1 MTKLSDLIR
10 TMALLA
16 VIVIL
21 VWLCCMRLMKIQV
34 VNGEEYLAASRQ
46 TRSGNQLVP
55 AARGEIYDS
64 KMRPITVNRAS
75 YNIVIEKSFF
85 PSGEEN
91 DIINRLTKILDDVG
105 QEWEET
111 IPISKTKPYTFNADS
126 DKDISKIK
134 TELGLNVYATAENC
148 MDALYEKYDLD
159 SRFTEEERRTIAAI
173 RYEMLINDFSMD
185 NRFTLAKD
193 ISSEAM
199 LKVKELSYVL
209 GGVNIAEEAVRVY
222 KEGDVAPHIIGTVRS
237 INEKEYTDLKS
248 QGYRINDKIGDF
260 GIERGLE
267 DYLRGKDGVLST
279 VQNSFG
285 EVISNEM
292 TTPVE
297 PGNSLVMTLDM
308 DFQRKIQKALEKHIK
323 ALQKEKDNKSAR
335 DCDAG
340 AVVVLDVKTG
350 AVLASA
356 TYPSYDL
363 NEYIDNYKDVES
375 REGKP
380 LNNRAINGLYRP
392 GSTYKTVTAL
402 AALRSGS
409 ITESTV
415 FNCTHTY
422 NHYPNLTFKCVGWH
436 GNTSVVHSLRVS
448 CNIFF
453 YEAGRFTG
461 INEIEKTSLELGL
474 GQDLNMEI
482 YNNPGT
488 LSSPETSKSLGRSW
502 YPADIAQVSIGQL
515 DTFISPVQMAV
526 QAMTLANEGTRYRP
540 HFVKSIY
547 DYNLDEVISETE
559 PIVEHQIKGAD
570 DSFDIVREGM
580 IQVGWNQL
588 GGGTTNVGFPF
599 DVALKTGSPQVSQ
612 DVFHAAMVGFAPAKD
627 PEIAFALILEKGA
640 RPNLLTREILNA
652 YFK

>member
-1 MTKLSDLIR
+1 MTKLSDWIR

-21 VWLCCMRLMKIQV
+21 VWLCCMRLMKIQI

-46 TRSGNQLVP
+46 TRSGSQLVL

-64 KMRPITVNRAS
+64 KMRPITINRAS

-91 DIINRLTKILDDVG
+91 DIINRLTKILDDVD
-105 QEWEET
+105 QEWEES
-111 IPISKTKPYTFNADS
+111 IPISKTKPYTFNDDAENDV
-126 DKDISKIK
+126 SKIK
-134 TELGLNVYATAENC
+134 RELGLNVYATAENC

-159 SRFTEEERRTIAAI
+159 DRFTEEERRTIAGI
-173 RYEMLINDFSMD
+173 RYEMLINNFSMD
-185 NRFTLAKD
+185 NRFTFAKD
-193 ISSEAM
+193 ISSQAM

-209 GGVNIAEEAVRVY
+209 GGVDIAEEAVRVY
-222 KEGDVAPHIIGTVRS
+222 KQGDVAPHIVGTVRS
-237 INEKEYTDLKS
+237 INEKEYAEKKS
-248 QGYRINDKIGDF
+248 QGYRINDQIGDF

-267 DYLRGKDGVLST
+267 EYLRGEDGVRST

-292 TTPVE
+292 TTPVV
-297 PGNSLVMTLDM
+297 PGNSIVMTIDI
-308 DFQRKIQKALEKHIK
+308 DFQKKIQKALENHIK

-340 AVVVLDVKTG
+340 AIVVLDVKTG

-363 NEYIDNYKDVES
+363 NDYIDNYSEVLS

-392 GSTYKTVTAL
+392 GSTFKTVTAL

-409 ITESTV
+409 ITDSTI

-422 NHYPNLTFKCVGWH
+422 NHYPNITFKCVGWH
-436 GNTSVVHSLRVS
+436 GNTDVVHSIRVS

-453 YEAGRFTG
+453 YEAGRYTG
-461 INEIEKTSLELGL
+461 INEIEKTSRELGL

-482 YNNPGT
+482 YNEPGT
-488 LSSPETSKSLGRSW
+488 LSSPETSKLHGRTW

-515 DTFISPVQMAV
+515 DTYISPIQMAV
-526 QAMTLANEGTRYRP
+526 QAMTLANNGTRYRP
-540 HFVKSIY
+540 HFVKGIY
-547 DYNLDEVISETE
+547 DYNLDNPVLLTQ
-559 PIVEHQIKGAD
+559 PIVENTIDDAN
-570 DSFDIVREGM
+570 DSFETVREGM

-588 GGGTTNVGFPF
+588 GGGTPNVGFPF

-612 DVFHAAMVGFAPAKD
+612 DVFHSAMVGFAPAKD

-640 RPNLLTREILNA
+640 RPNLLTRDILNA
-652 YFK
+652 YFN

>member
-1 MTKLSDLIR
+1 MTKLSDWIR
-10 TMALLA
+10 TVTLFA
-16 VIVIL
+16 ITIIL
-21 VWLCCMRLMKIQV
+21 VWLCSMRLMKIQI

-46 TRSGNQLVP
+46 TRSGNQLVL

-64 KMRPITVNRAS
+64 KKRPITINRAS

-91 DIINRLTKILDDVG
+91 EIINRLTKVLDDVG

-111 IPISKTKPYTFNADS
+111 IPISKTKPYTFNEDS
-126 DKDISKIK
+126 DKDISRLKK
-134 TELGLNVYATAENC
+134 ELGLNVYATADNC
-148 MDALYEKYDLD
+148 MEALFDKYDLD
-159 SRFTEEERRTIAAI
+159 SRFTEEERRLVAGI

-209 GGVNIAEEAVRVY
+209 NGVDIAEEAVRVY
-222 KEGDVAPHIIGTVRS
+222 KEGDVAPHIIGTIRS
-237 INEKEYTDLKS
+237 INEAEYAEKKS
-248 QGYRINDKIGDF
+248 DGYRINDQIGDF

-267 DYLRGKDGVLST
+267 DYLRGKDGILST

-297 PGNSLVMTLDM
+297 PGNSVVLTIDM
-308 DFQRKIQKALEKHIK
+308 DFQRKIQDALENHIK
-323 ALQKEKDNKSAR
+323 ALQAEKDNKSAR
-335 DCDAG
+335 DSDAG

-363 NEYIDNYKDVES
+363 NDYIDNYSEVLS

-392 GSTYKTVTAL
+392 GSTFKTVTAL
-402 AALRSGS
+402 AALRAGA
-409 ITESTV
+409 ITENTI

-422 NHYPNLTFKCVGWH
+422 NYYPNLTFKCVGWH
-436 GNTSVVHSLRVS
+436 GNISVVHSIRVS

-461 INEIEKTSLELGL
+461 IREIEKTSLELGL

-482 YNNPGT
+482 YNAPGT
-488 LSSPETSKSLGRSW
+488 LSSPETSKEHGRTW

-515 DTFISPVQMAV
+515 DTYVSPVQMAV
-526 QAMTLANEGTRYRP
+526 QAMTLANFGTRYRP
-540 HFVKSIY
+540 HFVKGIY
-547 DYNLDEVISETE
+547 DYNLDKPVLITE
-559 PIVEHQIKGAD
+559 PIVESEIKGAD
-570 DSFDIVREGM
+570 DSFETVREGM

-588 GGGTTNVGFPF
+588 GGGTPNIGFPF

-612 DVFHAAMVGFAPAKD
+612 DVFHSAMVGFAPAND
-627 PEIAFALILEKGA
+627 PEIAFALIIEKGA

-652 YFK
+652 YFN

>member
-1 MTKLSDLIR
+1 MTKLSDWIR
-10 TMALLA
+10 TVTLFA
-16 VIVIL
+16 ITIIL
-21 VWLCCMRLMKIQV
+21 VWLCSMRLMKIQI

-46 TRSGNQLVP
+46 TRSGNQLVL

-64 KMRPITVNRAS
+64 KKRPITINRAS

-91 DIINRLTKILDDVG
+91 EIINRLTKVLDDVG

-111 IPISKTKPYTFNADS
+111 IPISKTKPYTFNEDS
-126 DKDISKIK
+126 DKDISRLKK
-134 TELGLNVYATAENC
+134 ELGLNVYATADNC
-148 MDALYEKYDLD
+148 MEALFDKYDLD
-159 SRFTEEERRTIAAI
+159 SRFTEEERRLVAGI

-209 GGVNIAEEAVRVY
+209 NGVDIAEEAVRVY
-222 KEGDVAPHIIGTVRS
+222 KEGDVAPHIIGTIRS
-237 INEKEYTDLKS
+237 INEAEYAEKKS
-248 QGYRINDKIGDF
+248 DGYRINDQIGDF

-267 DYLRGKDGVLST
+267 DYLRGKDGILST

-297 PGNSLVMTLDM
+297 PGNSVVLTIDM
-308 DFQRKIQKALEKHIK
+308 DFQRKIQDALENHIK
-323 ALQKEKDNKSAR
+323 ALQAEKDNKSAR
-335 DCDAG
+335 DSDAG

-363 NEYIDNYKDVES
+363 NDYIDNYSEVLS

-392 GSTYKTVTAL
+392 GSTFKTVTAL
-402 AALRSGS
+402 AALRAGA
-409 ITESTV
+409 ITENTI

-422 NHYPNLTFKCVGWH
+422 NYYPNLTFKCVGWH
-436 GNTSVVHSLRVS
+436 GNISVVHSIRVS

-461 INEIEKTSLELGL
+461 IREIEKTSLELGL

-482 YNNPGT
+482 YNAPGT
-488 LSSPETSKSLGRSW
+488 LSSPETSKEHGRTW

-515 DTFISPVQMAV
+515 DTYVSPVQMAV
-526 QAMTLANEGTRYRP
+526 QAMTLANFGTRYRP
-540 HFVKSIY
+540 HFVKGIY
-547 DYNLDEVISETE
+547 NYNLDKPVLITE
-559 PIVEHQIKGAD
+559 PIVESEIKGAD
-570 DSFDIVREGM
+570 DSFETVREGM

-588 GGGTTNVGFPF
+588 GGGTPNIGFPF

-612 DVFHAAMVGFAPAKD
+612 DVFHSAMVGFAPAND
-627 PEIAFALILEKGA
+627 PEIAFALIIEKGA

-652 YFK
+652 YFN

>member
-1 MTKLSDLIR
+1 M
-10 TMALLA
+10 
-16 VIVIL
+16 
-21 VWLCCMRLMKIQV
+21 
-34 VNGEEYLAASRQ
+34 
-46 TRSGNQLVP
+46 
-55 AARGEIYDS
+55 
-64 KMRPITVNRAS
+64 
-75 YNIVIEKSFF
+75 
-85 PSGEEN
+85 
-91 DIINRLTKILDDVG
+91 
-105 QEWEET
+105 
-111 IPISKTKPYTFNADS
+111 
-126 DKDISKIK
+126 
-134 TELGLNVYATAENC
+134 
-148 MDALYEKYDLD
+148 
-159 SRFTEEERRTIAAI
+159 
-173 RYEMLINDFSMD
+173 
-185 NRFTLAKD
+185 
-193 ISSEAM
+193 
-199 LKVKELSYVL
+199 
-209 GGVNIAEEAVRVY
+209 
-222 KEGDVAPHIIGTVRS
+222 
-237 INEKEYTDLKS
+237 
-248 QGYRINDKIGDF
+248 
-260 GIERGLE
+260 
-267 DYLRGKDGVLST
+267 
-279 VQNSFG
+279 QNSFG

-297 PGNSLVMTLDM
+297 PGNSLVMTFDM
-308 DFQRKIQKALEKHIK
+308 DFQRKIQSALEDHIK

-363 NEYIDNYKDVES
+363 NEYIDNYKDVET

-402 AALRSGS
+402 AALRSGA
-409 ITESTV
+409 ITENNI
-415 FNCTHTY
+415 FNFTHTY
-422 NHYPNLTFKCVGWH
+422 NHYPNLTFNCVGWH
-436 GNTSVVHSLRVS
+436 GNISVVHSIRVS

-453 YEAGRFTG
+453 YEAGRYTG
-461 INEIEKTSLELGL
+461 INEIEKTSRELGL

-488 LSSPETSKSLGRSW
+488 LSSPETSKKLGRSW

-540 HFVKSIY
+540 HFVKGIY
-547 DYNLDEVISETE
+547 DYNLEKAISITE
-559 PIVEHQIKGAD
+559 PIVEHQIEGAD
-570 DSFDIVREGM
+570 DSFETVREGM

-588 GGGTTNVGFPF
+588 GGGTPNVGYPF

-612 DVFHAAMVGFAPAKD
+612 DVFHSAMVGFAPAKD

-640 RPNLLTREILNA
+640 RPNLLTRDILDA